1 MKEHRNEKEQ
11 RQEGRMTKS
20 DEGDKLSGMKA
31 SCGPTES
38 KRIQPNPA
46 LQSFSP
52 PAR

>member
-38 KRIQPNPA
+38 NRIQPYKVFPH
-46 LQSFSP
+46 LP
-52 PAR
+52 GEGC